1 MIVNTQYSFLS
12 FLIGIVVLENTCD
25 RYLPLLVVAT
35 SPMQIS
41 KSGASIHHASGLS
54 FVQIRVL
61 FVPDSRDWVS

>member
-35 SPMQIS
+35 SPMIDPRFDHV
-41 KSGASIHHASGLS
+41 GFGVS
-54 FVQIRVL
+54 FVQT
-61 FVPDSRDWVS
+61 